1 MNGGGT
7 KVDTFVIDQDLSVR
21 MNGGQ
26 PVPVVRDTDSIVDT
40 TFKIA
45 RAPPRKSHFPGVTI
59 CASCCQ
65 AGCSFAMESVGI
77 QCAGCN
83 GLYIENNAFTIVKVV
98 GGIRQRGDPC
108 RQCNPHLAIPASARI
123 YCHDCM
129 EEKRNRKRQQREEE
143 QEYASREMKRMF
155 L

>member
-1 MNGGGT
+1 MNGRG
-7 KVDTFVIDQDLSVR
+7 DTAVSGNIVVDQDVAIR
-21 MNGGQ
+21 MTTK
-26 PVPVVRDTDSIVDT
+26 PDSLDT

-45 RAPPRKSHFPGVTI
+45 RAPPRKPHFPGVTI

-65 AGCSFAMESVGI
+65 AGCSFAMEAVGI

-83 GLYIENNAFTIVKVV
+83 GLYLENNAFTIVKVV

>member
-1 MNGGGT
+1 MNSRG
-7 KVDTFVIDQDLSVR
+7 DTAVSGNLVLDQDVAIR
-21 MNGGQ
+21 M
-26 PVPVVRDTDSIVDT
+26 TKSDSLDT

-45 RAPPRKSHFPGVTI
+45 RAPPRKSHFLGVTI

-65 AGCSFAMESVGI
+65 AGCSFAMESVAI

-83 GLYIENNAFTIVKVV
+83 GLYIENNAFTIVKIVD
-98 GGIRQRGDPC
+98 GIRQNPC
-108 RQCNPHLAIPASARI
+108 RQCNPHLNIPLSARI

-129 EEKRNRKRQQREEE
+129 EEKRDRKRRWREEE
-143 QEYASREMKRMF
+143 QEHASREMKKMF